1 MTATTSETGRKRR
14 PTQKTKSREE
24 SLPLSEQAYIAIKDR
39 IITLFFAPGQ
49 YLNEAAICEQL
60 DMGRTPVHQALQ
72 RLQAEGLVD
81 IVPRKG
87 VIIQPDSMG
96 QVLEILD
103 ARLVVEPEIAAR
115 AAAHRSEDD
124 VVSVR
129 ALLDHHRNDPHG
141 GGRIDSFVECDRAF
155 HNKVSD
161 MAQSR
166 ILGEFAKALHE
177 RSTRAWY
184 LHLWQTLD
192 TEASDRQHRAV
203 LDAIEKRDPAAAA
216 AAMREHLLVLRDKVA
231 HLQQHAPKR
240 SAPVRPAR

>member
-1 MTATTSETGRKRR
+1 MTATKSDTARKQR
-14 PTQKTKSREE
+14 PVKKTKGNDE
-24 SLPLSEQAYIAIKDR
+24 SLSLSDQAYIAIKDR

-49 YLNEAAICEQL
+49 YLNEASICEQL

-72 RLQAEGLVD
+72 RLRTEGLVD

-103 ARLVVEPEIAAR
+103 ARLVIEPEIAAR
-115 AAAHRSEDD
+115 AAQHRRPED
-124 VVSVR
+124 VAEIRS
-129 ALLDHHRNDPHG
+129 LLDHHRDDPHG

-155 HNKVSD
+155 HNKLSD
-161 MAQSR
+161 MSQSR
-166 ILGEFAKALHE
+166 ILGDFAKTLHE

-203 LDAIEKRDPAAAA
+203 LQAIEAQDPMAAA
-216 AAMREHLLVLRDKVA
+216 AAMREHLAALRDKVA
-231 HLQQHAPKR
+231 HLQQHAPQR
-240 SAPVRPAR
+240 AHATRAR